1 MVLSLVQSGGSS
13 AHQAWKF
20 SRGLPERLRHTV
32 YETIASLGKP
42 ALVEAGP
49 LKPAVPIRHSVQPGY
64 VVCLKCGWRGKM
76 LRRHLT
82 TAHQLNGEAYRA
94 RWGLSRDYPLTAPD
108 YAK

>member
-1 MVLSLVQSGGSS
+1 LSGAGVPVL
-13 AHQAWKF
+13 
-20 SRGLPERLRHTV
+20 
-32 YETIASLGKP
+32 IKP
-42 ALVEAGP
+42 ANSRAVYPNDSVIPSTKRLPASASRRSSKPVP
-49 LKPAVPIRHSVQPGY
+49 LKPAVPIRRSVQPGY
-64 VVCLKCGWRGKM
+64 VVCLECGWRGKM